1 METKI
6 IQADF
11 SDGEHIYE
19 KIGKEIADL
28 EIGTLVNNVGV
39 SYAYPEYFL
48 DIPDW

>member
-1 METKI
+1 MTKI

-11 SDGEHIYE
+11 CEGDSVYE
-19 KIGKEIADL
+19 SIERDIADL

-39 SYAYPEYFL
+39 GYPYPEYFL